1 MTSLVPSACQSNFKV
16 TDVAFGF
23 LKLLSEFFVMKSLTL
38 GEANVTIIEKSDMR
52 KVVSTLITLLMMH
65 PEIIALGKSL
75 I

>member
-1 MTSLVPSACQSNFKV
+1 M
-16 TDVAFGF
+16 
-23 LKLLSEFFVMKSLTL
+23 LLSEFFVMKSLTL
-38 GEANVTIIEKSDMR
+38 GEANVTMIEKSDMR